1 MNVRASIELP
11 SKDRRVAAKQKVQK
25 VSDSGVGGPRSLQR
39 MLGIFDEIARSP
51 DGLSL
56 AELNGRLKSPKSSLL
71 TLLRP
76 LVANGYLAHF
86 NGRYS
91 LGNESFAL
99 ATNIISARKFG
110 AVVRRLMLEAQ
121 KQCPETV
128 ILAVVDRAAQT
139 VIYSDVLES
148 PQLIRYSVAAGAS
161 RPLFT
166 SAAGQLLLAY
176 QDEKWRDRYLRTVK
190 LKPLTKRTIVDV
202 SQLRK
207 KLDLIRKTGLSI
219 SISEAIEGATGAAAP
234 IFGSDGSVLAA
245 LLIAGPTERHAREGR
260 NWSEV
265 VKDFAEQASR
275 AVGFVE

>member
-25 VSDSGVGGPRSLQR
+25 VGDSGVGGPRSLQR
-39 MLGIFDEIARSP
+39 MLGIFDQIARSP

-76 LVANGYLAHF
+76 LVVSGYLAHL

-91 LGNESFAL
+91 LGNEIFAL

-110 AVVRRLMLEAQ
+110 AVVRSLMLEAQ

-128 ILAVVDRAAQT
+128 ILAVVDHAAQT

-190 LKPLTKRTIVDV
+190 LNPLTKRTIVDV

-207 KLDLIRKTGLSI
+207 KLDLIRRTGLSI

-260 NWSEV
+260 KWSEV
-265 VKDFAEQASR
+265 VRDFAEQASR